1 MSAAVADPVLAT
13 SDNAATAVASSPAAT
28 PAAATANGSGVSI
41 DTSSAAAA
49 PTVTGNGVGGGGGEV
64 LSPGATLRAVRELQ
78 HERKKSMVHMDGWI
92 EVQER
97 TFLRWTNF
105 QLSRGRHAPLA
116 DLRTG
121 FSSGVALCAL
131 VEVLAKQPLPARP
144 NRLGTSQVV
153 HLDNLRIVFN
163 FLEKQPGMHLVNIRP
178 ADIEQGN
185 LKIVLGLVWSLI
197 QKYTIVEAA
206 RASPSPPP
214 PMSPV
219 ANSNGV
225 PEQPTAAA
233 AAAATGSQESS
244 AKAELLAWVNA
255 QIAPFS
261 IDDKPVGT
269 ATDFTRS
276 WQDGRVLTALVES
289 LDTSVGRN
297 ESLRLPVDGNGV
309 ALGALAV
316 VEAALKKAES
326 SYSIPPL
333 MDAMD
338 IAHRPQEHSLMTY
351 VALLRE
357 AATTRAEE
365 AALAADLARAEA
377 NSNIDIIVPL
387 SPIRVLKVEQSDE
400 TAPTMGAVQDHETPK
415 DEDDDAV
422 GKDDKHDEDEVLSPE
437 ELAAMAERTRAGTH
451 HALVGA
457 FIDSASIEAAV
468 SPGPKA
474 ADAALVALPPE
485 EEEEPFD
492 SELAAKKDAE
502 SAPVNIQHV
511 EADLGAAA
519 AAALTPAATPASAP
533 EPAPVGA
540 ADKEDYSEE
549 AKEDAEG
556 KLPHET
562 LQQSIDR
569 RIEKL
574 LGAIEICVVTPEHKY
589 LQSDVNGLVRANE
602 VNTAAATWQILDGVG
617 GWKFLRDF
625 QSRYLAADSKGKVY
639 TSNKQPECRWKIV
652 RGVTQYFVS
661 SHGQYLTVAPGASAT
676 AAVKTQ
682 VEKSEGAKFKICFP
696 VVEGVLQKKGTSGL
710 HRWQERYFAF
720 NGSVMSYWR
729 KKSEVGKERPN
740 GIWHPVRM
748 QSVNINRQSTK
759 RFNIVF
765 IDGKIVELLA
775 PSMEEAI
782 RWTRALNSRGI
793 KTVQQTKRMSTVAD
807 TTQPAGTPMS
817 APVANPLEAAAAAA
831 AARYGKQ

>member
-1 MSAAVADPVLAT
+1 
-13 SDNAATAVASSPAAT
+13 
-28 PAAATANGSGVSI
+28 
-41 DTSSAAAA
+41 
-49 PTVTGNGVGGGGGEV
+49 
-64 LSPGATLRAVRELQ
+64 
-78 HERKKSMVHMDGWI
+78 
-92 EVQER
+92 
-97 TFLRWTNF
+97 
-105 QLSRGRHAPLA
+105 
-116 DLRTG
+116 
-121 FSSGVALCAL
+121 
-131 VEVLAKQPLPARP
+131 
-144 NRLGTSQVV
+144 VV
-153 HLDNLRIVFN
+153 HLDNRRIVFN
-163 FLEKQPGMHLVNIRP
+163 FLEKQPGMQLVNIRP

-214 PMSPV
+214 PVSPV
-219 ANSNGV
+219 ANSGM
-225 PEQPTAAA
+225 PEQPTAA

-261 IDDKPVGT
+261 MDDKPVGT

-289 LDTSVGRN
+289 LDTSVGRD

-309 ALGALAV
+309 AFGALAV

-357 AATTRAEE
+357 AATSRAEE

-400 TAPTMGAVQDHETPK
+400 AAPTMGAVQDHETPK

-422 GKDDKHDEDEVLSPE
+422 GKDDKHDEDDALSPE

-511 EADLGAAA
+511 GADVGGAAA
-519 AAALTPAATPASAP
+519 AAASTPAATPASAP

-540 ADKEDYSEE
+540 ADQEDYSEE

-589 LQSDVNGLVRANE
+589 LQSDVNGLVRAHE

-617 GWKFLRDF
+617 GWKFLRDY
-625 QSRYLAADSKGKVY
+625 QSRYLAATKDGKVY

-661 SHGQYLTVAPGASAT
+661 SHGQFLTVAPGGSAT
-676 AAVKTQ
+676 AAVRTQ

-720 NGSVMSYWR
+720 NGNGSV
-729 KKSEVGKERPN
+729 
-740 GIWHPVRM
+740 
-748 QSVNINRQSTK
+748 
-759 RFNIVF
+759 
-765 IDGKIVELLA
+765 D
-775 PSMEEAI
+775 
-782 RWTRALNSRGI
+782 NSAFRGC
-793 KTVQQTKRMSTVAD
+793 
-807 TTQPAGTPMS
+807 
-817 APVANPLEAAAAAA
+817 
-831 AARYGKQ
+831 